1 MKKLFTPQYIEANKG
16 CYSFEQVRNLSFMSK
31 KEITIGDIID
41 SEISLE
47 DKFWFVL
54 NKINLSVRQK
64 QDLAIMLAEAVLEIY
79 EKRYLDNKA
88 PREAIQA
95 AKDYLNGTITKEILL
110 QKRHAAAYAAAYAA
124 DAADAYAAA
133 AAAATATA
141 TATATA
147 AAAATAATAYADA
160 AAAAARQSTLLVILK
175 SFITN
180 QESE

>member
-124 DAADAYAAA
+124 DAADA
-133 AAAATATA
+133 AAATAY
-141 TATATA
+141 A
-147 AAAATAATAYADA
+147 ADAAAATAYADA